1 MSEHELWNELGNL
14 YFMSGAYN
22 QAIYAYHR
30 SIQLDGNFGRP
41 YSNLALT
48 YVQQGKYEE
57 AIELYRSSI
66 ELLADN
72 KEKAISWSRLGNVYR
87 HLKDY
92 SKAVVAYQQ
101 ADELD
106 PQVTADILPQPT
118 EEILPQSTEDTQPQT
133 TPDNLPQGTEDIVP
147 QSVEIFLPQSAEA
160 NCPSSEVLP
169 QAEEIVEV
177 LEESGQRDS
186 GVPEP
191 TSTEENQ
198 AFSPESV
205 SEANPISYGDS
216 DPESETHEATLADSS
231 LYSPLPDELVLPSN
245 EELWP
250 GMSSEP
256 NQVALDESTS
266 SWALADLPRYQE
278 DLSESPETG
287 SLTIWGEPDT
297 EEEDW
302 DLYPSPDPEPDVH
315 LPDTD
320 GDGLTRWV
328 PIPIEEPGN
337 ELDALEPVEE
347 TQGEMPQPEIYLS
360 PLYQVNETVDC
371 QQSSTGVLP
380 QETADVSLQSSMDI
394 EEQIVAGYQLALP
407 SKSSAHR
414 TDEYSEPT
422 VQLLEVEVEE
432 RPSAITP
439 SQFIPEFVLTDEPED
454 QALEAQTDTDETQP
468 FAIRLE
474 RDEEEKQ
481 ELEAS
486 IAKFKRA
493 VQTNPRNAYAWDA
506 LGTLY
511 KSAGLYKDAI
521 LAYQQATSINPPK
534 ALYFHNLG
542 LVYACEGRD
551 EDAIGAFQKVVE
563 IDPDYSL
570 AHATLGGYYR
580 KMGQEELAQ
589 QHIGKAMKNIFD
601 SENEYNRACLE
612 AICGN
617 ADHAIELLGVALR
630 NKQTYVDW
638 ILRDPD
644 LDFIRQDP
652 RFKQLVSDYTR

>member
-22 QAIYAYHR
+22 QAVFAYNR
-30 SIQLDGNFGRP
+30 SIQLDSNFGRP

-48 YVQQGKYEE
+48 YVQQGKYQE

-92 SKAVVAYQQ
+92 TKAVVAYQQ

-106 PQVTADILPQPT
+106 PQCITNDQPQIT
-118 EEILPQSTEDTQPQT
+118 VDDSLHEITDMPQSITDASSPTSAEVDTQQPVVKEKQIDPDLLYRVDSDVHSIEEVRLI
-133 TPDNLPQGTEDIVP
+133 TPKMVGDTDP
-147 QSVEIFLPQSAEA
+147 FLPDIAILVEA
-160 NCPSSEVLP
+160 
-169 QAEEIVEV
+169 
-177 LEESGQRDS
+177 
-186 GVPEP
+186 
-191 TSTEENQ
+191 ST
-198 AFSPESV
+198 PESSTDMSLSSPV
-205 SEANPISYGDS
+205 PVTNVFPPIEEQSTDSEHEPDYLDDS
-216 DPESETHEATLADSS
+216 TA
-231 LYSPLPDELVLPSN
+231 
-245 EELWP
+245 
-250 GMSSEP
+250 
-256 NQVALDESTS
+256 
-266 SWALADLPRYQE
+266 SWALADLTRYQQ
-278 DLSESPETG
+278 DISESPETG
-287 SLTIWGEPDT
+287 SLSTWGEPEPSGD
-297 EEEDW
+297 EDW
-302 DLYPSPDPEPDVH
+302 DLYPALDPDSDVYQPDAEGGNLTKWMPIPEDEPSSELEKLELFKELKKEMLEPDVIH
-315 LPDTD
+315 SSINTVAASASYLQSSAVDMSRCSSD
-320 GDGLTRWV
+320 FRQQDLA
-328 PIPIEEPGN
+328 PIPE
-337 ELDALEPVEE
+337 
-347 TQGEMPQPEIYLS
+347 
-360 PLYQVNETVDC
+360 
-371 QQSSTGVLP
+371 
-380 QETADVSLQSSMDI
+380 QSSMDQT
-394 EEQIVAGYQLALP
+394 EQNPTVYPLALP
-407 SKSSAHR
+407 ARSSDRSPSKFHR
-414 TDEYSEPT
+414 IELD
-422 VQLLEVEVEE
+422 VED
-432 RPSAITP
+432 RPSADNPPQRMADFVVAEETG
-439 SQFIPEFVLTDEPED
+439 IPPEENRVDPIKAEPECQPLVRD
-454 QALEAQTDTDETQP
+454 SQEMAEIEAG
-468 FAIRLE
+468 
-474 RDEEEKQ
+474 
-481 ELEAS
+481 

-493 VQTNPRNAYAWDA
+493 VQVNPHNAYAWDA

-551 EDAIGAFQKVVE
+551 EDAVGAFQRVIE

-580 KMGQEELAQ
+580 KLGMEELAQ
-589 QHIGKAMKNIFD
+589 KHIGKAMKNIFD

-617 ADHAIELLGVALR
+617 TDHAIELLGVALKNR
-630 NKQTYVDW
+630 QTYVDW